1 MDKNILLSRMNRSY
15 FFRIGIIG
23 IIFIFIACYL
33 LPMLLPWDPIATEIT
48 MRFRPPEG
56 LQNGLQGHIFGT
68 DHLGRDVLM
77 RLLIGGQYSF
87 RLAFFVVVLQMSIGT
102 VLGLVSGYVGG
113 WVDQVIM
120 RACDTVLSI
129 PGMVLAIAVMAILGT
144 STRNLILVMTISGWV
159 QLCKV
164 TRNNVR
170 VVKQQEFVSASKIL
184 GAKLPHIMFT
194 QIFPN
199 VTTNIIILS
208 SQRIGMTIIMESS
221 LSYLNLGIQ
230 APAPSWGNMIS
241 TGRQFLTTQPW
252 LILVPGFALMMSVLS
267 FNFLGDGLR
276 DILDTK
282 RKI

>member
-1 MDKNILLSRMNRSY
+1 MDAKILLMRMKRNT
-15 FFRIGIIG
+15 FFKIGVVG
-23 IIFIFIACYL
+23 IIFIFIACYI
-33 LPMLLPWDPIATEIT
+33 LPMFIEWDPISTAVTQ
-48 MRFRPPEG
+48 RFKPPEG
-56 LQNGLQGHIFGT
+56 FANGFKGHVFGT
-68 DHLGRDVLM
+68 DHLGRDVLI

-87 RLAFFVVVLQMSIGT
+87 RLAFIVVVLQMSIGA
-102 VLGLVSGYVGG
+102 VLGIVSGYMGG
-113 WVDQVIM
+113 TIDTLIM
-120 RACDTVLSI
+120 RACDAMLSI

-164 TRNNVR
+164 TRNEVR
-170 VVKQQEFVSASKIL
+170 VVKQQEFVMASKIL

-208 SQRIGMTIIMESS
+208 SQRMGMTIIMESS

-252 LILVPGFALMMSVLS
+252 LILVPGFALMLTVLS
-267 FNFLGDGLR
+267 FNFLGDGIR
-276 DILDTK
+276 DILDRK

>member
-1 MDKNILLSRMNRSY
+1 MNKSILTSRMRRSY
-15 FFRIGIIG
+15 FFIIG
-23 IIFIFIACYL
+23 VFGLCLVFIACYIVPL
-33 LPMLLPWDPIATEIT
+33 FIAWDPIKTSLEDRLT
-48 MRFRPPEG
+48 PPEG
-56 LQNGLQGHIFGT
+56 LQYGLKGHVLGT
-68 DHLGRDVLM
+68 DDLGRDVLI

-87 RLAFFVVVLQMSIGT
+87 RLAFIVVIIQMTIGT
-102 VLGLVSGYVGG
+102 ATGIISGYIGG
-113 WVDQVIM
+113 WLDAMIM
-120 RACDTVLSI
+120 RACDAVMAI
-129 PGMVLAIAVMAILGT
+129 PTIIMAIAVMAILGA
-144 STRNLILVMTISGWV
+144 STRNLIMVMCLHGWV

-170 VVKQQEFVSASKIL
+170 VLKNQEFILASVAA
-184 GAKLPHIMFT
+184 GAKHWHIMFT

-208 SQRIGMTIIMESS
+208 SQRIGQTITMEAS

-241 TGRQFLTTQPW
+241 AGRAYLTTSPW
-252 LILVPGFALMMSVLS
+252 LILVPGFALMLSVLS
-267 FNFLGDGLR
+267 FNFMGDGIR